1 MTLKILL
8 ADDHPVVCAA
18 VRDQLQTQPGWVV
31 CGVATSATELLS
43 SVEALHP
50 DIVITDYHM
59 PGPRDSDG
67 IRLISTLRR
76 RHPTVGVIV
85 LTMITNP
92 MILRSILNARVHGLM
107 LKDAPLCELVT
118 VVARIQR
125 GFNYIGK
132 SALEILAQTNPDSL
146 LEPGQQ
152 VAQRLSVRETEV
164 IRLYLSGRSVSEIA
178 AILCRSVKTI
188 SRQKN
193 CAMQKLGASNDRELF
208 ECAARQGI
216 LLPS

>member
-1 MTLKILL
+1 MTLRILL
-8 ADDHPVVCAA
+8 ADDHPVVSAA
-18 VRDQLQTQPGWVV
+18 VRDQLQTQAGWVV
-31 CGVATSATELLS
+31 CGMVTSATELLN
-43 SVEALHP
+43 SVQALRP

-76 RHPTVGVIV
+76 HHPALGVIV

-92 MILRSILNARVHGLM
+92 MILRSILNARVHGLL

-125 GFNYIGK
+125 GFNYVGK
-132 SALEILAQTNPDSL
+132 SALDILTQADPDSL
-146 LEPGQQ
+146 IEPGQP
-152 VAQRLSVRETEV
+152 AMQRLSVRETEV

-178 AILCRSVKTI
+178 GILCRSVKTI

-216 LLPS
+216 LLPR

>member
-1 MTLKILL
+1 MTLRILL
-8 ADDHPVVCAA
+8 ADDHPVVGAA

-31 CGVATSATELLS
+31 CGMVTSATELLS
-43 SVEALHP
+43 SVEALRP

-59 PGPRDSDG
+59 PGPRDPDG

-76 RHPTVGVIV
+76 HHPSVSVIV

-92 MILRSILNARVHGLM
+92 MILRSILKARVHGLV
-107 LKDAPLCELVT
+107 LKDAPLSELIT

-125 GFNYIGK
+125 GFHYIGK
-132 SALEILAQTNPDSL
+132 SALDILAQTNLDSP

-216 LLPS
+216 LLPT

>member
-1 MTLKILL
+1 MTLRILL

-31 CGVATSATELLS
+31 CGMVNSATELLT
-43 SVEALHP
+43 SVETLHP

-59 PGPRDSDG
+59 PGHRDSDG

-76 RHPTVGVIV
+76 HYPSVSVIV

-92 MILRSILNARVHGLM
+92 LILRSILNARVQGLV
-107 LKDAPLCELVT
+107 LKDAPLSELIT
-118 VVARIQR
+118 VVSRIQR
-125 GFNYIGK
+125 GFHYTGK
-132 SALEILAQTNPDSL
+132 SALDILSQTSLDSPH
-146 LEPGQQ
+146 EPGQQ

-178 AILCRSVKTI
+178 IILCRSVKTI

-216 LLPS
+216 LLPT

>member
-1 MTLKILL
+1 MTLRILL
-8 ADDHPVVCAA
+8 ADDHPVVCTA

-31 CGVATSATELLS
+31 CGMASSATELMS
-43 SVEALHP
+43 NVETLRP

-67 IRLISTLRR
+67 IRLLSTLRR
-76 RHPTVGVIV
+76 HHPTVSVIV
-85 LTMITNP
+85 FTMITNP
-92 MILRSILNARVHGLM
+92 MILRSILKARVNGLM
-107 LKDAPLCELVT
+107 LKDAPLSELIT
-118 VVARIQR
+118 AVARVQR
-125 GFNYIGK
+125 GFSYVGK
-132 SALEILAQTNPDSL
+132 SALDILAQTNPDSL
-146 LEPGQQ
+146 LEPRQQ
-152 VAQRLSVRETEV
+152 IAQRLSVREMEV

-178 AILCRSVKTI
+178 LILCRSVKTI

-216 LLPS
+216 LLPT